1 MQIKPDEITSIL
13 KSRIE
18 GLDEGQA
25 ELTEVGTVLSVAD
38 GIARIHGLE
47 NCMSFETLELPH
59 DVTGL
64 ALNLE
69 SDNVGAVLFGD
80 WSKVVEGDTVKRTGH
95 LLDIPVGDA
104 LLGRI
109 VDPLGNPLDGKGD
122 LDTDETRP
130 AEFKAPGIVQRQ
142 PVKEPMQTGLKAID
156 SMIPIGRG
164 QRELIIG
171 DRQTGKTAIAI
182 DTIINNKDAG
192 IVSVYVAIGQR
203 MATVVALAETL
214 DEAGALD
221 NTIIVAASADEAAPI
236 KFMAPYAGC
245 AMAEY
250 FLYKGGHALCIYD
263 DLTKHAYAYRQMS
276 LLLRRPPGREAYPG
290 DVFYLHSRL
299 LERAVKLNDDLGG
312 GSLTALPII
321 ETQAGDVSAYIPT
334 NVISI
339 TDGQIFLEPKLFF
352 SGVRPA
358 INVGISVSRVGGA
371 AQIGPMKKVAGR
383 LKLELSQYRDLEAF
397 SQFGS
402 DLDADTQKTLARGAR
417 LVKALNQ
424 GERDPL
430 PVEDQVV
437 QVFAATNGFVDR
449 INEDKVQDF
458 LADLTSRMH
467 SDSEDLLGK
476 IADGDWSDGT
486 QEELKKAV
494 GSFADDFGYDL
505 DEEGQP
511 SADGDGGEARGKGE
525 GSSRSNGESGS
536 GSRSASKGDSDSDD
550 SDDSESDD
558 RNGSSATKT
567 AENPQATEAAT
578 A

>member
-18 GLDEGQA
+18 GLDADSA
-25 ELTEVGTVLSVAD
+25 ELTEVGTVLSVGD
-38 GIARIHGLE
+38 GIARVHGLE
-47 NCMSFETLELPH
+47 NAMSFEMLELPH

-69 SDNVGAVLFGD
+69 SDNVGVVLFGEWD
-80 WSKVVEGDTVKRTGH
+80 RIVEGDTVKRTDS
-95 LLDIPVGDA
+95 LLEIPVGEA

-109 VDPLGNPLDGKGD
+109 VDPLGNPLDGKGAIE
-122 LDTDETRP
+122 TDEKRP
-130 AEFKAPGIVQRQ
+130 AEFKAPGVVQRQ
-142 PVKEPMQTGLKAID
+142 PVTEPMQTGLKAID

-171 DRQTGKTAIAI
+171 DRQVGKTAIAI
-182 DTIINNKDAG
+182 DTIINNKGRDL
-192 IVSVYVAIGQR
+192 ISVYVAIGQR
-203 MATVVALAETL
+203 MATVVQLAETL
-214 DEAGALD
+214 SEYGAME
-221 NTIIVAASADEAAPI
+221 NTIIVAAAADEAAPV
-236 KFMAPYAGC
+236 KFLAPYAGC
-245 AMAEY
+245 AMAEH
-250 FLYKGGHALCIYD
+250 FLYNGQAALAVYD

-339 TDGQIFLEPKLFF
+339 TDGQIFLEPNLFY

-358 INVGISVSRVGGA
+358 INVGISVSRVGGN
-371 AQIGPMKKVAGR
+371 AQIKPMKKVAGR

-402 DLDADTQKTLARGAR
+402 DLDADTQATLARGER
-417 LVKALNQ
+417 LVRTLNQ
-424 GERDPL
+424 KERSPMA
-430 PVEDQVV
+430 VEDQVV
-437 QVFAATNGFVDR
+437 VIFAATNGFLDRISVDR
-449 INEDKVQDF
+449 VPEFHEELI
-458 LADLTSRMH
+458 ARMH
-467 SDSEDLLGK
+467 SEHADLLK
-476 IADGDWSDGT
+476 RIAAGDWDDDVES
-486 QEELKKAV
+486 ELREAV
-494 GSFADDFGYDL
+494 ADFADDFGYDL
-505 DEEGQP
+505 DEDGVP
-511 SADGDGGEARGKGE
+511 SEDGDEERA
-525 GSSRSNGESGS
+525 
-536 GSRSASKGDSDSDD
+536 
-550 SDDSESDD
+550 
-558 RNGSSATKT
+558 
-567 AENPQATEAAT
+567 PQAAEDEDDDGDEDETADEPEKEAAT

>member
-18 GLDEGQA
+18 GLDAGSA
-25 ELTEVGTVLSVAD
+25 ELTEVGTVLSVGD
-38 GIARIHGLE
+38 GIARVHGLE
-47 NCMSFETLELPH
+47 NAMAFEMLELPH
-59 DVTGL
+59 GVTGL

-69 SDNVGAVLFGD
+69 SDNVGAVLFGE
-80 WSKVVEGDTVKRTGH
+80 WEHIVEGDTVKRTGR
-95 LLDIPVGDA
+95 LLEIPVGEQ

-109 VDPLGNPLDGKGD
+109 VDPLGRPLDGKGD
-122 LDTDETRP
+122 IATSETRP
-130 AEFKAPGIVQRQ
+130 AEFKAPGVVQRQ

-182 DTIINNKDAG
+182 DTIINNREAG
-192 IVSVYVAIGQR
+192 VVSVYVAIGQR
-203 MATVVALAETL
+203 MATVVQLAETL
-214 DEAGALD
+214 AEAGALES
-221 NTIIVAASADEAAPI
+221 TIIVAAAADEAAPM

-250 FLYKGGHALCIYD
+250 FLYKGGHALCVYD

-339 TDGQIFLEPKLFF
+339 TDGQIFLEPKLFY

-358 INVGISVSRVGGA
+358 INVGISVSRVGGS
-371 AQIGPMKKVAGR
+371 AQIAPMKKVAGR

-397 SQFGS
+397 AQFGS
-402 DLDADTQKTLARGAR
+402 DLDADTQRTLARGER
-417 LVKALNQ
+417 LVKTLNQ
-424 GERDPL
+424 GERQPL

-437 QVFAATNGFVDR
+437 QVFAATNGFLDRITVDR
-449 INEDKVQDF
+449 VDEF
-458 LADLTSRMH
+458 LNGLTARMH
-467 SDSEDLLGK
+467 AEASDVLAKVRE
-476 IADGDWSDGT
+476 GDWSDET
-486 QEELKKAV
+486 QETVRRAV
-494 GSFADDFGYDL
+494 AEFADDFGYDL

-511 SADGDGGEARGKGE
+511 LEERQVGETTRAQEGLRAGATGDGE
-525 GSSRSNGESGS
+525 GAGVAADDADTAGRAEET
-536 GSRSASKGDSDSDD
+536 SAL
-550 SDDSESDD
+550 
-558 RNGSSATKT
+558 RA
-567 AENPQATEAAT
+567 
-578 A
+578 